1 VKPSVNVAAP
11 DSVMVTVTAD
21 VPSSWKFPF
30 GVWIVAVYGL
40 RDMLAEVPAAAP
52 GTQVSVYNGPL
63 VLLPVIVV
71 VPEVIVNVALKV
83 MELSDQ
89 VPDSANIPGYGPV
102 AVPLTLN
109 VGVGQAREFPCELL
123 PLSVSPVSVD
133 TAEAVAGDTAKA
145 RATTSPRLS
154 IRRHFRCE
162 TIFSSLSDGFA
173 ASEPCA
179 ERSRG

>member
-1 VKPSVNVAAP
+1 VKLSVNVAAP

-89 VPDSANIPGYGPV
+89 VPDSANIQP
-102 AVPLTLN
+102 
-109 VGVGQAREFPCELL
+109 
-123 PLSVSPVSVD
+123 
-133 TAEAVAGDTAKA
+133 
-145 RATTSPRLS
+145 
-154 IRRHFRCE
+154 
-162 TIFSSLSDGFA
+162 
-173 ASEPCA
+173 
-179 ERSRG
+179 